1 MGEFSNFNTDLNM
14 SNEDLEHESVLENIK
29 ESLKYKDA
37 KSLKMFILERKLSD
51 ESIFYEVAGELAIS
65 LTAENLENFLHYSN
79 IPAKL

>member
-1 MGEFSNFNTDLNM
+1 MMDNTDLNM

-51 ESIFYEVAGELAIS
+51 ESIF
-65 LTAENLENFLHYSN
+65 
-79 IPAKL
+79 

>member
-1 MGEFSNFNTDLNM
+1 M

-51 ESIFYEVAGELAIS
+51 ESIFYEVAIYKKNDCCNNYCYLRS
-65 LTAENLENFLHYSN
+65 TLFFFFS
-79 IPAKL
+79 K